1 MNLFMEVSVN
11 VKDKEWV
18 FEDFYITFLGKGRR
32 NKKRDWEEIISK
44 IGEKLEEWNVFE
56 VMWRKFFVIGV
67 GWWWLIVENVGDRFS
82 IMIIG

>member
-67 GWWWLIVENVGDRFS
+67 AWWWLIVENVGDRFS